1 MLIQLLIHQPRMLG
15 TVVANTPTWVWGLLA
30 GLIVLGLSQLFRR
43 QVSLQRTLL
52 LPLSMTALSVY
63 GLVSALG
70 GSGTLP
76 GALTVW
82 TLVAGLTAL
91 LSLAWR
97 NAAPAGSR
105 YDAVRGHFD
114 LPGSAVPMA
123 LILAIFLTKYGV
135 GVELAMQPQHVQD
148 SGFVYGL
155 AAVYGAFNGILI
167 ARTARLWRLVKTGTG
182 TTHALAA

>member
-1 MLIQLLIHQPRMLG
+1 MLIQILLHQPRMLG
-15 TVVANTPTWVWGLLA
+15 TILAHTPLWVWGLLA
-30 GLIVLGLSQLFRR
+30 GLLALGVSQLFER
-43 QVSLQRTLL
+43 QVGRSRTLV

-70 GSGTLP
+70 GSG
-76 GALTVW
+76 ALTAALAAWAATAV
-82 TLVAGLTAL
+82 VTAL

-97 NAAPAGSR
+97 ATPPVGSH
-105 YDAVRGHFD
+105 YDATRAQWT
-114 LPGSAVPMA
+114 LPGSAVPLM

-148 SGFVYGL
+148 GGFVYGL

-167 ARTARLWRLVKTGTG
+167 ARTARLWRLVRSSAGASP
-182 TTHALAA
+182 ALTA